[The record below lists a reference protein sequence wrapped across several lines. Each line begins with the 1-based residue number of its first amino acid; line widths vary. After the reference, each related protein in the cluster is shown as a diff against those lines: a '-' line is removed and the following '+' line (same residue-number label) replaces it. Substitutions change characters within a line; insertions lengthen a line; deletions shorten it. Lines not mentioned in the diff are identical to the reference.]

1 LPMLYFWL
9 VVKSKYFD
17 MPTKEDRHAV
27 LEEYEQ
33 NL

>member
-1 LPMLYFWL
+1 MTYFW
-9 VVKSKYFD
+9 VVAKSTYFE

-27 LEEYEQ
+27 LQEFEQ